1 MMMESKPWLSLPWLN
16 QLTMTHLLALLQSL
30 SLTLS
35 RLSLIPLFRT
45 LIPLAHRFRTLI
57 LLAHRFR
64 TLILPAHLLEY
75 LWSLVKTLLKISD
88 LEKRGKTSPYNQR
101 RHM

>member
-1 MMMESKPWLSLPWLN
+1 MMMESEPWLSLPWLN

-64 TLILPAHLLEY
+64 TLILLSHLLEY

-88 LEKRGKTSPYNQR
+88 CTTDKNPHQ
-101 RHM
+101 